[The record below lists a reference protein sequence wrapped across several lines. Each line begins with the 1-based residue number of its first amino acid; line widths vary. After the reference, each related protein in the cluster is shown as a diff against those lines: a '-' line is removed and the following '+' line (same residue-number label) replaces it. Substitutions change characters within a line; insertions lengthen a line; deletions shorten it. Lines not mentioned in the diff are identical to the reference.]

1 MENAYDLLL
10 ISVDSPI
17 LLGIYEGQRLVQS
30 YERAGKFSDTL
41 PQLFSEILRK
51 VRKNTPAPNIYYAN
65 GPGNFSAIKLTH
77 IFLQTLS
84 ITQNIRLFCAD
95 AFHFSDSKFINAY
108 GKVHFYKD
116 SARDAVADSAR
127 DSMADSAMDSMANSA
142 RDSMADSARDFMTD
156 SAKCGAIR
164 TTALDSKYPNSF
176 TLPQRLDLHIF
187 SEDCAPLYVLPAV

>member
-51 VRKNTPAPNIYYAN
+51 VRKNTPTPNIYYAN

-116 SARDAVADSAR
+116 SARD
-127 DSMADSAMDSMANSA
+127 SMA
-142 RDSMADSARDFMTD
+142 D

-164 TTALDSKYPNSF
+164 TTALDSKHPNSF

-187 SEDCAPLYVLPAV
+187 SENCAPLYVLPAV